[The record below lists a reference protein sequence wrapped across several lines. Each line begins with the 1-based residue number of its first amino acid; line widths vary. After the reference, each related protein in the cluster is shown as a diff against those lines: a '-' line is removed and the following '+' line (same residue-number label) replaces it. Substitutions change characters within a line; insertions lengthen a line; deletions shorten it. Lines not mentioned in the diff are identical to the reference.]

1 MPRNPLWD
9 DLAGQRPHPGYLG
22 GMLDAQPILLRE
34 ANVVAF
40 VTNVRAYPDGLL
52 FQVVLEQAFDD
63 GTLSRRG
70 PFASE
75 PDVAVSVEFADG
87 SSWST
92 TRFASRSMIRD
103 SPPRVDPHR
112 VTGRLV
118 ELGRSR
124 SGGDGGASWASEY
137 WLPVLPPPGPVV
149 FHVELPNRMG
159 RGTIE
164 GEAIRT
170 AADKAIDLWS

>member
-1 MPRNPLWD
+1 
-9 DLAGQRPHPGYLG
+9 
-22 GMLDAQPILLRE
+22 MLDAQPILLRE
-34 ANVVAF
+34 ANIVAF
-40 VTNVRAYPDGLL
+40 VTNVRAYPQGLL

-63 GTLSRRG
+63 GTLSRRRR
-70 PFASE
+70 FDSE

-87 SSWST
+87 SSWQ
-92 TRFASRSMIRD
+92 I
-103 SPPRVDPHR
+103 DPDR
-112 VTGRLV
+112 VTGCLV
-118 ELGRSR
+118 ELGHSG

-137 WLPVLPPPGPVV
+137 WLPALPPPGPVA